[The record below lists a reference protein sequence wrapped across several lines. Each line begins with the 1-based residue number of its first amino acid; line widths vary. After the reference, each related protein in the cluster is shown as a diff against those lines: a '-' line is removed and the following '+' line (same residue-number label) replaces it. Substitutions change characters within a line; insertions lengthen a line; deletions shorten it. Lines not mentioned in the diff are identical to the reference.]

1 MKNII
6 EYIKEHEN
14 RILSELD
21 CLIDIGILNPKLIP
35 DIEDIYKFARFY
47 IDLRV
52 ELEKNEALS
61 IYLNRHDLPQA

>member
-6 EYIKEHEN
+6 EYIKENEN
-14 RILSELD
+14 RILSDLNH
-21 CLIDIGILNPKLIP
+21 LIDIGILNPKLIP

-52 ELEKNEALS
+52 ELEENEAFS